1 MGWGLWGGVY
11 RAGSMGQGLWN
22 EPMGWGLWARDCGV
36 GPVGVGHME
45 QGLWSR
51 AYDCRNVIIA
61 FVTWGS
67 SFLTTG
73 LGQLYTGFHTEG
85 GRPGMRE
92 ICL

>member
-11 RAGSMGQGLWN
+11 GAGPMGQGLWD
-22 EPMGWGLWARDCGV
+22 EPMGWGLWARDCGVGPVAVGPVGMGPMGPDCGV

-61 FVTWGS
+61 FVTS
-67 SFLTTG
+67 SFLTT
-73 LGQLYTGFHTEG
+73 
-85 GRPGMRE
+85 
-92 ICL
+92 